1 MERRYVIR
9 IKKKGNCFPVQL
21 QKLGLLTGLQIDFK
35 MQDII
40 LSSTCAH
47 AHDKTTEKTINPYDD
62 FEFKKGFPWL
72 EISTLF
78 CPAF

>member
-40 LSSTCAH
+40 LSSTC
-47 AHDKTTEKTINPYDD
+47 
-62 FEFKKGFPWL
+62 
-72 EISTLF
+72 TLYITLLLAY
-78 CPAF
+78 AFVNCVVVHFQCRSVG